1 MKNMNKTSRDRSR
14 PVHFSIL
21 GPVHFSKF
29 GPVQVSNIRP
39 VHSLLVKPVYKAF
52 SLILVILI
60 LFGLF
65 SCDDN
70 GKREIKPETV
80 IDRET
85 MIMLLADMDVT
96 DAALKTRQIGLS
108 HDSIR
113 KISAMAYDSL
123 YLYYKITPRIFRE
136 NMRYYQ
142 RDMEDYQNMLD
153 EKITLLTRRKDSLTI
168 EPEKLDT
175 SRIKPINIKGTTV
188 RKDSSLTKGKSRK

>member
-1 MKNMNKTSRDRSR
+1 MK
-14 PVHFSIL
+14 FSGIL
-21 GPVHFSKF
+21 IVPAF
-29 GPVQVSNIRP
+29 
-39 VHSLLVKPVYKAF
+39 LLVMCV
-52 SLILVILI
+52 
-60 LFGLF
+60 

-70 GKREIKPETV
+70 GKKQIKPKTV

-85 MIMLLADMDVT
+85 MIMLLADMDIT
-96 DAALKTRQIGLS
+96 DAALKSRQIGIS

-123 YLYYKITPRIFRE
+123 YLYYKITPEIFRE

-142 RDMEDYQNMLD
+142 RDMEDYQKMID

-175 SRIKPINIKGTTV
+175 SEYRTKQVKINAVKSP
-188 RKDSSLTKGKSRK
+188 KDKASSEDKAKK